1 MMTHHPDKSGHKESV
16 EVIITAL
23 KYLEP
28 FLT

>member
-1 MMTHHPDKSGHKESV
+1 MMMQHPDKSGHKESV
-16 EVIITAL
+16 EVIIAAF